1 MILKPVDI
9 PLSQIYRG
17 VASRGGASAETI
29 DTEEEKTNLPQG
41 MDSSADSPGTITEAE
56 FTGYFVAGAPP
67 VTVQTQDGKTYQIS
81 VNHDGTTQVQ
91 EEVQDEESPD
101 LTPALAG
108 AETED
113 DAATR
118 EALELYLRTVRDL
131 RAKVKEAIDK
141 SEKEL
146 DEIEQVAERKHLEK
160 IRERIKA
167 ALARL
172 EARLV
177 HTAGLSDA
185 DRAAIQA
192 QIDNLSAILTS
203 LEALASGLE
212 NGTIAPEAV
221 EAKLDQEIE
230 VQLAGLEKKLN
241 NEEIGI
247 LVAVF
252 GANYSEYVLNPE
264 TALEDGMLTAEDF
277 TKTGKEMAAVYL
289 GDLNSDQEI
298 SFGDLQALRDGVEGN
313 YAPTQ
318 ARQEFA
324 QFLGLGTPTIESNLA
339 FKQILEAAR
348 AGTLDADRWNE
359 ILDENGFAAEDSDDA
374 YHITD
379 DAFEASF
386 FAEKGG
392 DEVSG
397 AIDLYRGLH
406 RTYLNIVMRWGTQEI
421 GDAFQVYIKEENFVF
436 VDFELQ
442 SRVLYS
448 IFAEAYSQAHDGT
461 MPTAHDL
468 INWLL
473 SPDAAVGLMNI
484 SNDGLREAIL
494 DLNGRRSFYGTVYD
508 IPENELTAEQKRF
521 QALMNEESPDYNPQ
535 LAWGMIVPLALNQIF
550 NSIQATGDS
559 EPEMYQNQMR
569 IFEKLMTAI
578 QEVPQSEVEAAL
590 EGQFPSGE
598 SVLSAYENEVLIVL
612 IYGGRD
618 NIDYQAILDGE
629 PNQLEEYVLP
639 GEEGTPVT
647 AGVPEPGQTSSEV
660 R

>member
-1 MILKPVDI
+1 MILKPVEI

-56 FTGYFVAGAPP
+56 FTGYFVAGAAP

-81 VNHDGTTQVQ
+81 VNPDGTTQVQ

-118 EALELYLRTVRDL
+118 EALENYLRTVRDL
-131 RAKVKEAIDK
+131 RAKVKEAIDR
-141 SEKEL
+141 SDKEL
-146 DEIEQVAERKHLEK
+146 DEIEQIAEKKHLEK
-160 IRERIKA
+160 VRERIEA

-177 HTAGLSDA
+177 HAAGLSDA
-185 DRAAIQA
+185 DRAAIEA
-192 QIDNLSAILTS
+192 QIDNLNAILAS
-203 LEALASGLE
+203 LEDLASGLE
-212 NGTIAPEAV
+212 NGTISPEAV

-230 VQLAGLEKKLN
+230 VQLAGLEKNLN
-241 NEEIGI
+241 DEEIGI

-252 GANYSEYVLNPE
+252 GVNYSEYVTNPE
-264 TALEDGMLTAEDF
+264 TALEDGVLTAADLTE
-277 TKTGKEMAAVYL
+277 TGKEVAAVYL

-318 ARQEFA
+318 AREEFA
-324 QFLGLGTPTIESNLA
+324 QFLGLGSPTIESNLA
-339 FKQILEAAR
+339 FKEILEAAR

-359 ILDENGFAAEDSDDA
+359 ILDENGFAAEDSDDT

-392 DEVSG
+392 DKVSG

-406 RTYLNIVMRWGTQEI
+406 RTYLNIVMRWGMQQI
-421 GDAFQVYIKEENFVF
+421 GDAFQVYIKENDFVF

-461 MPTAHDL
+461 MPTAKDL
-468 INWLL
+468 IDWLL
-473 SPDAAVGLMNI
+473 SSDAAVGLMNI
-484 SNDGLREAIL
+484 SNDGLKEAIL
-494 DLNGRRSFYGTVYD
+494 ELSGRRSFYGTVVD
-508 IPENELTAEQKRF
+508 IPESELTAEQKRF

-535 LAWGMIVPLALNQIF
+535 LAWGMVVPLALNRIF
-550 NSIQATGDS
+550 NSIRATGDS
-559 EPEMYQNQMR
+559 EPEMYRNQMR

-578 QEVPQSEVEAAL
+578 QE
-590 EGQFPSGE
+590 GGE

-629 PNQLEEYVLP
+629 PNPLEEFVLP

-647 AGVPEPGQTSSEV
+647 AGVPEAGQTSSEV
-660 R
+660 I